1 MCGHIK
7 KCTYEDYYDTCM
19 VILAAAYFAIFSTEN
34 MLKGYTPGNLIFGQD
49 LNITIKNNSIWGLI
63 QY

>member
-1 MCGHIK
+1 
-7 KCTYEDYYDTCM
+7 M

-34 MLKGYTPGNLIFGQD
+34 MLKGYTPGNLIFWQD

-63 QY
+63 QYWKQAKIQIYNTRKNIK